1 VWLSFHDYG
10 LQLQLFPF
18 CSVGGWVGGWVQAQQ
33 LEPDPNERRGILLS
47 IECVNTLNEALFIHH
62 QKSGCPEPHES
73 DYLTFLKESIHRNL
87 APLSLNIPST
97 LLPLPEQHPTIH
109 TLFSTEC
116 TNYFDWQTLGLMH
129 SFRLSGQPGGIT
141 RLLSC
146 TDEVLEKYRGMNL
159 APTHVVPSMSLHP
172 LTGDWYATE
181 LFPLL

>member
-1 VWLSFHDYG
+1 MWLSFHDYG
-10 LQLQLFPF
+10 LQLRFFLFPL
-18 CSVGGWVGGWVQAQQ
+18 WVGGWVQAQQ

-47 IECVNTLNEALFIHH
+47 IECVNTLNEALLIHH

-73 DYLTFLKESIHRNL
+73 DYLTFLKESIHRIL
-87 APLSLNIPST
+87 APLSLNIPAT

-116 TNYFDWQTLGLMH
+116 TNYFDWQTVGLMH

-146 TDEVLEKYRGMNL
+146 TDEDLENYQGMNL